1 MPRTNSTFRVSIG
14 PAQKQWY
21 SGGSNRKNT
30 RLTHLLGSLLLFLLC
45 FTASGVHAQSNSEPL
60 KSEQLDQLLAPIAL
74 YPDNL
79 LSQVLIASS
88 YPLEV
93 VQADRW
99 ATENQGLKGDG
110 LKAAVDKQAWD
121 ESVKSLI
128 ATPEVLSMM
137 SSKLDWTQKL
147 GDAVLARQPDVM
159 DSVQRLRTKARANN
173 QLKTTKQQKVS
184 VKQVQN
190 KSVIAIE
197 PATPQ
202 TVYVPYYNPAV
213 VYGGWPYPS
222 YPPYYFPPPG
232 YIAGGIIATGVAFGI
247 GYAIGRWGNNYWGGN
262 INWNGGGNNIVI
274 NRPGGGSGNWQHRP
288 EHRQGVRYGNKDLQQ
303 KFGNNRGNIQ
313 NRKDFRGRDGQ
324 QVLRP
329 DGGRGDR
336 QGSGSRDRASTR
348 PSTADRS
355 GGNRGGDR
363 GNRGGGRRDSAMNVG
378 SGRVANRQS
387 QRGHQSFAGYGGGRG
402 GGFSRGGGG
411 GRGFAGGGRG
421 FGGGGRGF
429 GGGGRGG
436 GRRSDIRLKHDVV
449 LLGRLSNGIGI
460 YRFVYNGDERKYV
473 GVIAQDVMRIKPSAV
488 TRGRDG
494 YLRVR
499 YEQIG
504 VKFQP
509 YRDWISSTG
518 NSASALR
525 QQEAR

>member
-1 MPRTNSTFRVSIG
+1 MKHCGVTTLCKRAFGIAMLALVCFINSGTG
-14 PAQKQWY
+14 ALAQT
-21 SGGSNRKNT
+21 SSSSD
-30 RLTHLLGSLLLFLLC
+30 LLK
-45 FTASGVHAQSNSEPL
+45 A
-60 KSEQLDQLLAPIAL
+60 EQLDQLLAPIAL

-79 LSQVLIASS
+79 LSQVLIAST

-99 ATENQGLKGDG
+99 AAENKALKGDA
-110 LKAAVDKQAWD
+110 LKTAIDKQAWD

-147 GDAVLARQPDVM
+147 GDAVLAQQPDVM
-159 DSVQRLRTKARANN
+159 DSVQRLRAKAQANN
-173 QLKTTKQQKVS
+173 KLNSTKQQKVS

-197 PATPQ
+197 PATPE

-213 VYGGWPYPS
+213 VYGAWPYAS

-232 YIAGGIIATGVAFGI
+232 YIASGVIAAGIGFGI

-262 INWNGGGNNIVI
+262 INWSGGGNNIVI

-288 EHRQGVRYGNKDLQQ
+288 EHRQGVRYGNKDVQQ
-303 KFGNNRGNIQ
+303 KFGNNRGNAQ
-313 NRKDFRGRDGQ
+313 PRNEFRGRDGQ

-329 DGGRGDR
+329 DSGRGDR
-336 QGSGSRDRASTR
+336 KGPASGDRGGNR

-355 GGNRGGDR
+355 RGGGDR
-363 GNRGGGRRDSAMNVG
+363 SGNRGGGGRDSAMNVR
-378 SGRVANRQS
+378 SGKTATQHS
-387 QRGHQSFAGYGGGRG
+387 QRGRQSLGGRGGGGNFARGGGGRGG

-411 GRGFAGGGRG
+411 R
-421 FGGGGRGF
+421 

-460 YRFVYNGDERKYV
+460 YRFAYNGEKREYV
-473 GVIAQDVMRIKPSAV
+473 GVIAQDVMRVMPNAV
-488 TRGRDG
+488 TRGSDG
-494 YLRVR
+494 YLRVH
-499 YEQIG
+499 YDEIG

-509 YRDWISSTG
+509 YRNGMSPTKT
-518 NSASALR
+518 AVPRAF
-525 QQEAR
+525 E